1 MADSCPD
8 CRSLRQR
15 VAELEAMVE
24 HLTRLLEAQQRAG
37 KRQAAP
43 FAKGLPKECPKTPG
57 RKAGDAH
64 GNHGH
69 RPPPDPEQID
79 ETLSAP
85 LPEACPHCGHGDLE
99 ATDIVE
105 QYQTEIPRRPWRR
118 CFRLQRGRCRHCRRG
133 VQGRH
138 PLQTSDALGAAAS
151 QVGPDAQAAIVHL
164 NKHGG
169 LSHGKIAHFFGTLW
183 GITISR
189 GACAQIVL
197 RAAQRLAPAYAE
209 IRTHLK
215 ASLVITP
222 DETGWRIGGWP
233 AWLHGWVGDGVT
245 CYVIDSQRG
254 AGPLQEAIGEDG
266 DGTLV
271 HDGWSPYDQFVS
283 ALHQQCQA
291 HALRRAHA
299 MEEAATG
306 EAKAFPRQV
315 IALLQESLA
324 CRDALAARQ
333 PAPTPAEREAAQ
345 AAFAERLL
353 ALTETPREDPAQER
367 FAKHLYHHGERW
379 FAFLADPAVPATN
392 YLAEQAMRP
401 AVVNR
406 KVWGGNRTEAGAEAQ
421 AVTLSVLQTC
431 QQQAVAFVDYVS
443 QSLRGVVASLF
454 TSAATEGR

>member
-8 CRSLRQR
+8 CRRLHQR
-15 VAELEAMVE
+15 VAELEAKIE

-43 FAKGLPKECPKTPG
+43 FAKGPPKATPQTPG

-64 GNHGH
+64 GTHGH
-69 RPPPDPEQID
+69 RPPPPPDQID
-79 ETLSAP
+79 ETLPVA
-85 LPEACPHCGHGDLE
+85 LPPACPHCGQNDLE
-99 ATDIVE
+99 ATDVVE
-105 QYQTEIPRRPWRR
+105 QFQTEIPRRPWRR
-118 CFRLQRGRCRHCRRG
+118 CFRIQRGRCRQCRRP

-151 QVGPDAQAAIVHL
+151 QIGPDAQAAIVHL

-169 LSHGKIAHFFGTLW
+169 LSYGKIAHLFATLW
-183 GITISR
+183 GLTISR

-197 RAAQRLAPAYAE
+197 RAADRLGPVYAE

-215 ASLVITP
+215 ASPVIVP

-233 AWLHGWVGDGVT
+233 AWLHGWVGDDVT
-245 CYVIDSQRG
+245 CYVIDSGRG
-254 AGPLQEAIGEDG
+254 AGPLQEAIGG
-266 DGTLV
+266 DWSGTLV

-291 HALRRAHA
+291 HALRRARELEA
-299 MEEAATG
+299 AATG
-306 EAKAFPRQV
+306 AAKVFPRQV
-315 IALLQESLA
+315 ITLLQESLA
-324 CRDALAARQ
+324 CRDTLAAQ
-333 PAPTPAEREAAQ
+333 VPEPTAAEREAAQ
-345 AAFAERLL
+345 AEFAERLL
-353 ALTETPREDPAQER
+353 AMTREHQPEPSHER

-379 FAFLADPAVPATN
+379 FAFLADAAVPATN
-392 YLAEQAMRP
+392 YQAEQAMRP

-443 QSLRGVVASLF
+443 QTLRGVAGSLF
-454 TSAATEGR
+454 ASAAAAER